1 MDSVPR
7 DLRDAL
13 AEDLDPEA
21 DGASAADT
29 SPARTSICWKCKSL
43 PATGS
48 KLRYCGRCEAA
59 AYCSRPCARAAW
71 ATHKLTC
78 ESIRQSHGKS
88 LAGFVAMGGRAKDF
102 NQSSDDLRSRFYKV
116 PGLMNEI
123 ELMAWTHRSQAPL
136 IVVSASDT
144 DVDGSTTR
152 VKLIPRSMWD
162 EDPHFLDTFSTADR
176 ESIRLIFDEASF
188 STSTDYVCVLST
200 KQQGKPRHK
209 IMISLAYRADGPVC
223 VVKIVEA
230 LTAATRSEDLADAFA
245 WFENALTAQ
254 VAHKQI
260 QFIRHRARS
269 LHGCTSSQGSV
280 PVPTRA
286 LNTEVAYMMMNAL
299 RLAFDIRLTGLR
311 SATHLNGREGVIRGQ
326 DPTDMDRW
334 TARLDDSTCVS
345 VKAANIV
352 HVRRGDYRRV
362 SP

>member
-1 MDSVPR
+1 
-7 DLRDAL
+7 
-13 AEDLDPEA
+13 
-21 DGASAADT
+21 
-29 SPARTSICWKCKSL
+29 
-43 PATGS
+43 
-48 KLRYCGRCEAA
+48 
-59 AYCSRPCARAAW
+59 
-71 ATHKLTC
+71 
-78 ESIRQSHGKS
+78 
-88 LAGFVAMGGRAKDF
+88 MGGRAKDF

-188 STSTDYVCVLST
+188 STSTDYVCVIST
-200 KQQGKPRHK
+200 EQQGKPRHK

-230 LTAATRSEDLADAFA
+230 LTAATRPEDLADAFA

-280 PVPTRA
+280 PLPTRA

-334 TARLDDSTCVS
+334 TARLDDGICVS
-345 VKAANIV
+345 VKAANIM